1 MLLFFFHAGTEN
13 EDRTDLRSVLLPSG
27 DLKGTY
33 FPSLYVHA
41 YFIVAKWSVILFF
54 RFFFFFLVSSIN
66 LLQTMSHFLKWRVLV
81 KLFHHAFYFLFVCLY
96 NLVSHPTVK
105 NDQSVFVSQFSL
117 KWLTNSSSRDSDAGS
132 RLSSQDDSH
141 CYGQQSFIGLSLRI
155 ASLPFHLFFGGGGG
169 NCTATSRLRWTMFV
183 ELSVRRSFV
192 PEVKPVTVLLFLLFD
207 TRRCMWCYLCRSVQ
221 TDNRDVSHHAP
232 RASYRTHHY
241 HSTLQ
246 QNHEVRHTQYSFVY

>member
-1 MLLFFFHAGTEN
+1 
-13 EDRTDLRSVLLPSG
+13 
-27 DLKGTY
+27 
-33 FPSLYVHA
+33 
-41 YFIVAKWSVILFF
+41 
-54 RFFFFFLVSSIN
+54 
-66 LLQTMSHFLKWRVLV
+66 MSHFLKWRVLV

-105 NDQSVFVSQFSL
+105 NDQSVFASQFSL

-155 ASLPFHLFFGGGGG
+155 ASLPFHLFFWGGWG

>member
-1 MLLFFFHAGTEN
+1 
-13 EDRTDLRSVLLPSG
+13 
-27 DLKGTY
+27 
-33 FPSLYVHA
+33 
-41 YFIVAKWSVILFF
+41 
-54 RFFFFFLVSSIN
+54 
-66 LLQTMSHFLKWRVLV
+66 MSHFLKWRVLV

-155 ASLPFHLFFGGGGG
+155 ASLPFHLFFWGGGEIVRLQVGYVG
-169 NCTATSRLRWTMFV
+169 LCSSNCLFV
-183 ELSVRRSFV
+183 D
-192 PEVKPVTVLLFLLFD
+192 LLFPRSNQLLYYCSSCLTLD
-207 TRRCMWCYLCRSVQ
+207 VACYLCRSVQ